1 MPTEPLHKTLKHLWI
16 PPNVSPGDGDAV
28 ASLNHAYNFQSG
40 CCRNFLHI
48 ILCLDKECSYHLS
61 PLQCVKWTPTSNML
75 FNKESHSA
83 PACLNVI
90 AFKSPPR
97 LPAPS
102 CWAVPMLLLVLVRP
116 AQAAASTTSCMPGRG
131 GGGARSTPRQWYLGH
146 SMDLTMD
153 RIMDAMDLTI
163 DLIMDL
169 TKGT

>member
-48 ILCLDKECSYHLS
+48 ILCLDKECRYHLS
-61 PLQCVKWTPTSNML
+61 ALQCVKWTPTSNML

-102 CWAVPMLLLVLVRP
+102 CWAVPMLLLRQ
-116 AQAAASTTSCMPGRG
+116 AQPRLLLGPLPVCRG
-131 GGGARSTPRQWYLGH
+131 GAALEPDPHPDNDILVTWTLPWTVLWT
-146 SMDLTMD
+146 LWT
-153 RIMDAMDLTI
+153 
-163 DLIMDL
+163 
-169 TKGT
+169 